1 MPTHKK
7 RVAIVYHY
15 FQHYRKGIFTEL
27 ANSEEYDFEFYAD
40 VNNMYRS
47 GVEPWK
53 RPEKTIFHKAK
64 CRNLPFNWMWQSGL
78 IRLAR
83 RRDIDTIIFF
93 GNAYYLA
100 TWASSII
107 GKLYNKRILFWT
119 QGWIRQETGIKA
131 AIRTRFYR
139 LADALLVYGHYAKQM
154 AIGHGLSP
162 DSIHV
167 VYNSLDYENQKLIRQ
182 EYEDNPL
189 LELRAELFND
199 PSLPIVFCST
209 RMIERRRLDLLIRAA
224 AKLRSEG
231 QPINLLFVGD
241 GPKKESLQ
249 ALANELHVNLHFF
262 QPCYDEAVI
271 GQLLRISCV
280 TVVPGMIGLTA
291 IHSLTYGVPLISHDY
306 PYDQMPEWEAII
318 PGKTGDVFARGDV
331 DDLAR
336 VLKHWTT
343 RADVD
348 PAARRECIDI
358 VERFYN
364 PKTQKKIF
372 YRAIEANPA
381 DDLFYLRESCN
392 D

>member
-1 MPTHKK
+1 MPTRKK

-40 VNNMYRS
+40 VKNMYRS
-47 GVEPWK
+47 GVEPWE
-53 RPEKTIFHKAK
+53 RPEKTIFHRAK

-100 TWASSII
+100 TWVSSII
-107 GKLYNKRILFWT
+107 GKLYNKRILYWT
-119 QGWIRQETGIKA
+119 QGWIRQEQGIKA

-154 AIGHGLSP
+154 AMGHGLP
-162 DSIHV
+162 ADSLHV
-167 VYNSLDYENQKLIRQ
+167 VYNSLDYPNQKKLREQ
-182 EYEDNPL
+182 FEENPL
-189 LELRAELFND
+189 YELRAKLFAD

-209 RMIERRRLDLLIRAA
+209 RLIERRRLDLLIRAA
-224 AKLRSEG
+224 AKLADDG
-231 QPINLLFVGD
+231 QPLNLLIVGE
-241 GPKKESLQ
+241 GPEQQRLQSL
-249 ALANELHVNLHFF
+249 ADELNVNLNFYG
-262 QPCYDEAVI
+262 PCYDESMI
-271 GQLLRISCV
+271 CQLLRISCV

-291 IHSLTYGVPLISHDY
+291 IHSLTYGVPLISHDD
-306 PYDQMPEWEAII
+306 PYNQMPECESII
-318 PGKTGDVFARGDV
+318 PGKTGDVFLRGDV
-331 DDLAR
+331 DDLAVVMKR
-336 VLKHWTT
+336 WTANT
-343 RADVD
+343 DVH
-348 PAARRECIDI
+348 PTARRECIAI
-358 VERFYN
+358 IERFFN
-364 PKTQKKIF
+364 PQTQKKIF
-372 YRAIEANPA
+372 YRAIEAKPA